1 MLDNTANQPSKFKT
15 KNFIEINDESWGT
28 YNEDNEIRFK
38 TSALRSSL
46 HDYSN
51 SYILVKGTII
61 VPNKAAQ
68 DQPNNAVNKK
78 VTFKKCSSFV
88 NCISRI
94 NNTQADDAHDID
106 IVMPMYNLI
115 EHSDNYS
122 KKSGI
127 LRQ

>member
-1 MLDNTANQPSKFKT
+1 MLDNTANQPSKLKT

-28 YNEDNEIRFK
+28 YNEDNEIRYK

-78 VTFKKCSSFV
+78 VTFKKCSPFV

-115 EHSDNYS
+115 EYSNNY
-122 KKSGI
+122 
-127 LRQ
+127 